1 MWIRKVMDH
10 AWGAGGA
17 DSGDEVHVNLNG
29 DQVAGAAP
37 TSGSVEEAAREAK
50 LLEMVQ
56 ANAEKKKAEAAA
68 VAQKNLNPDDFMQ
81 VS

>member
-1 MWIRKVMDH
+1 MDH
-10 AWGAGGA
+10 ALVWGAGGA

-37 TSGSVEEAAREAK
+37 TSGSVGEAAREAK

-56 ANAEKKKAEAAA
+56 ANAEKKMECPIKKCVVTVPAHFTTA
-68 VAQKNLNPDDFMQ
+68 
-81 VS
+81 